1 MDSLYLPILLSS
13 IPLLIKTTESLDAEL
28 VNETLDDKY
37 PEYISDERAKLFDG
51 VEKIS
56 IKQNRVAQIENRQ

>member
-1 MDSLYLPILLSS
+1 M
-13 IPLLIKTTESLDAEL
+13 LIKTTESLDAEL